1 MKKTLLLCV
10 IALGLTLAGCEKKM
24 QHYTIDWEIETE
36 EASFKVDSV
45 SLAKGFVQITKAE
58 VKDNHVRLEGDIQ
71 EPAIASVNVFF
82 TWQGKSQATSA
93 KVILEG
99 GNIEIEGTPMGN
111 VAGGTPL
118 NDSIAKALED
128 VEELYEEGK
137 DYSGVIPAYIQRH
150 KDDISGAMML
160 SLDVTSSILGFEELM
175 KAYESLDSKLQET
188 PELMPLKLD
197 LERAEPTM
205 EGKMFR
211 DFEATYEGKTTHLS
225 DYVGKGQYVLVD
237 FWASWCGPCR
247 REIPNLKKIYEQY
260 KSDKFT
266 VLGVATWDEPANTLK
281 AIEEDGVT
289 YPQILN
295 AQKAGSDAYAID
307 GIPEI
312 ILFGPDGTILK
323 RGLRGEEIEK
333 TLKEFLVND

>member
-1 MKKTLLLCV
+1 MCITS
-10 IALGLTLAGCEKKM
+10 LGLTLIGCNKG
-24 QHYTIDWEIETE
+24 QHYTIDWEIGTKD
-36 EASFKVDSV
+36 STFKVDSV
-45 SLAKGFVQITKAE
+45 SLAQGITQIAKAK
-58 VKDNHVRLEGDIQ
+58 VVDNHVQLDGYIK

-82 TWQGKSQATSA
+82 TWQGEPQAVSA
-93 KVILEG
+93 SVILEG
-99 GNIEIEGTPMGN
+99 GNIEIENTLLGN
-111 VAGGTPL
+111 VASGTPL
-118 NDSIAKALED
+118 NDSIAETLENI
-128 VEELYEEGK
+128 EELYEERQ
-137 DYSGVIPAYIQRH
+137 DFSDVIPAYIQRH
-150 KDDISGAMML
+150 KNDISGAMML
-160 SLDVTSSILGFEELM
+160 SMDVTSSILGIEEL
-175 KAYESLDSKLQET
+175 KEAYESLDPKLQEI
-188 PELMPLKLD
+188 PELMFLKSD
-197 LERAEPTM
+197 IERAEATI
-205 EGKMFR
+205 EGKMFT
-211 DFEATYEGKTTHLS
+211 DFEATYEGKTTRLS

-247 REIPNLKKIYEQY
+247 HEIPNLKKIYEQY

-289 YPQILN
+289 YPQMLN

-333 TLKEFLVND
+333 VVKEVLK